1 MSLELPRVGLGTAP
15 FGGMYELIPEEQA
28 IATVEQAWKRGIRLF
43 DTAPLYGAGVS
54 EHRLGLALRHLPRD
68 EYVLATKV
76 GRLVTGEQPLPFDFS
91 RDGVLRSVEA
101 SLQRLQVDRI
111 DILHLHDP
119 DNHFR
124 EAVDEAYPVLDEL
137 RRQGVIR
144 GIGAGMNQWEMLADL
159 VREVDLDCVLLAG
172 RYTLLE
178 QVAAFEGLFPVCRQR
193 GTQVIAA
200 GIYNTGILATGA
212 QPGAMYQYQPA
223 SPEIMQQVAELEQV
237 CERWD
242 VPLRTA
248 AVQFPLRADAVSSI
262 VVGARMPEE
271 IDALIESVHSEVPE
285 GFWQEIAPGTA

>member
-1 MSLELPRVGLGTAP
+1 
-15 FGGMYELIPEEQA
+15 
-28 IATVEQAWKRGIRLF
+28 
-43 DTAPLYGAGVS
+43 
-54 EHRLGLALRHLPRD
+54 
-68 EYVLATKV
+68 
-76 GRLVTGEQPLPFDFS
+76 VTGEQPLPFDFS

-144 GIGAGMNQWEMLADL
+144 GIGAGMNQWEMLGDL

-248 AVQFPLRADAVSSI
+248 AVQFPLRAEAVSSI
-262 VVGARMPEE
+262 VVGARTPEE
-271 IDALIESVHSEVPE
+271 IDALIESVHSEVPD